1 MMGRMRLLGPATGL
15 MLALTATALPSLVL
29 AEATPSRGRH
39 DDRVRVAPY
48 VDGEVYRIN
57 TTLLNVTTV
66 EFAPGETITSVVAG
80 DTEGFQLD
88 GVPGGRAFAIKPV
101 LAGVRTN
108 VTVYTNQRSYYFNVV
123 EGDEPT
129 YYVIRFA
136 YPATAQAAPRNLVAR
151 TAPNY
156 RYGLAGPTE
165 FSPRSVWDDGT
176 FTYFEFSRGVPVPAI
191 LRVGADG
198 SERTVNSAAQGN
210 GVVRVS
216 GVSPAWVLRLGDE
229 VTCVQA
235 LAPEAVS

>member
-1 MMGRMRLLGPATGL
+1 MGRMSRVGSVAGL
-15 MLALTATALPSLVL
+15 MLALTVTALPSFVL

-39 DDRVRVAPY
+39 DDRVRVAAY

-66 EFAPGETITSVVAG
+66 EFAPGETISSVVAG

-123 EGDEPT
+123 EVDEPT
-129 YYVIRFA
+129 YFVIRFS
-136 YPATAQAAPRNLVAR
+136 YPATAQAAPRNVVAR

-176 FTYFEFSRGVPVPAI
+176 FTYFEFSPNVPVPAI

-198 SERTVNSAAQGN
+198 AERTVNSAAQGN

-216 GVSPAWVLRLGDE
+216 GVSSRWVLRLGDE
-229 VTCVQA
+229 VTCVEA
-235 LAPEAVS
+235 LPPEAVS